1 MQHDLEQAKKLA
13 QRLETEVEGM
23 TRASLRV
30 AEKIESLLADK
41 GLASDDDSLS
51 RDQQREKVRIALDQ
65 HLSYLKD
72 GLHTC
77 YYCVLPSGAREVI
90 GRRCVRH
97 VRLTDAVESKG
108 NRKDNE
114 IEADEEEDADDP
126 KADESEPSESKRRVR
141 PLRSGLTTAS
151 IHKTQ

>member
-13 QRLETEVEGM
+13 QRLEAEIDGVP
-23 TRASLRV
+23 RASAQV
-30 AEKIESLLADK
+30 AEKIDSLLKDK
-41 GLASDDDSLS
+41 GLSSDDDSLS
-51 RDQQREKVRIALDQ
+51 TEQQRERVRIALDQ
-65 HLSYLKD
+65 YLSYLKD

-77 YYCVLPSGAREVI
+77 YYCVLPSGAREII

-114 IEADEEEDADDP
+114 IEADEDEDADEL
-126 KADESEPSESKRRVR
+126 KAEDGEPSEYSRSM
-141 PLRSGLTTAS
+141 PLEYP
-151 IHKTQ
+151 